1 MKNVKIKSGGNVMLT
16 RRHLLAGA
24 AAVAATGTQAGNQ
37 AGAESRYASQP
48 VHILVGYAAGGGV
61 DIVARLLQDPMKA
74 ALGQPVIVE
83 NRPGASAMIAT
94 AAVAKAA
101 PDGYT
106 LLACASGEVAIN
118 HFLFK
123 ERMAYDPAKELVPIA
138 LVGIVPCV
146 VVVASSTPVHNPKE
160 LIAYI
165 KANPDKLSFSSS
177 GIGNPQQLAG
187 ELMNTMA
194 GTKVL
199 HVPYRGS
206 APAVTDVATGA
217 VTMSFSSLAAA
228 LPLMNADKIRA
239 VAVTSR
245 ERMPQLPDVPPL
257 SEGAPGLA
265 GYELLNWFAMFGTAG
280 TPPDVVERLNGIFN
294 TALKDPGI
302 SGKLLPQGIVPK
314 PMNVA
319 ELKSFVD
326 SERTKFGKIVE
337 QANIKLSN

>member
-1 MKNVKIKSGGNVMLT
+1 MLT

-24 AAVAATGTQAGNQ
+24 AALAAGVPD
-37 AGAESRYASQP
+37 AGAQSNYANQP
-48 VHILVGYAAGGGV
+48 IHIFVGYAAGGGV
-61 DIVARLLQDPMKA
+61 DIVARLLQEPMKS
-74 ALGQPVIVE
+74 ALGQPIVIE
-83 NRPGASAMIAT
+83 NRTGASAMLAT
-94 AAVAKAA
+94 GAVAKAQ

-123 ERMAYDPAKELVPIA
+123 DRMSYDPAKELVPIA
-138 LVGIVPCV
+138 MIGIVPCV
-146 VVVASSTPVHNPKE
+146 VVVAATTPVHNPKE
-160 LIAYI
+160 LIDYA
-165 KANPDKLSFSSS
+165 KANPGKLSFSSS
-177 GIGNPQQLAG
+177 GVGNPQQLAG
-187 ELMNTMA
+187 ELMNSMA
-194 GTKVL
+194 GIQVL

-228 LPLMNADKIRA
+228 LPLISAGNLRA

-245 ERMPQLPDVPPL
+245 ERMPQLPDVAPL

-280 TPPDVVERLNGIFN
+280 TPPEIVERLNGIVN
-294 TALKDPGI
+294 SALRDPAI
-302 SGKLLPQGIVPK
+302 ADKMLPQGIVPK
-314 PMNVA
+314 PMKVA
-319 ELKSFVD
+319 EFKAFVE

>member
-1 MKNVKIKSGGNVMLT
+1 MLT

-24 AAVAATGTQAGNQ
+24 GAATVSAAAPQAAAQ
-37 AGAESRYASQP
+37 STYASQP

-61 DIVARLLQDPMKA
+61 DIVARLLQEPLKA
-74 ALGQPVIVE
+74 ALGQPIIVE
-83 NRPGASAMIAT
+83 NRTGASAMLAT
-94 AAVAKAA
+94 GAVAKAA

-123 ERMAYDPAKELVPIA
+123 EKMAYDPAKELVPIA
-138 LVGIVPCV
+138 LIGIVPCV
-146 VVVASSTPVHNPKE
+146 VVVASATPVHNPKE
-160 LIAYI
+160 LISYI
-165 KANPDKLSFSSS
+165 KDNPGKLSFSSS
-177 GIGNPQQLAG
+177 GVGNPQQLAG

-228 LPLMNADKIRA
+228 LPLMQGGKIRA

-245 ERMPQLPDVPPL
+245 ERMPQLPDVAPL
-257 SEGAPGLA
+257 SEGSAGLA
-265 GYELLNWFAMFGTAG
+265 SYELLNWFAIFGTAG
-280 TPPDVVERLNGIFN
+280 TPTTIVERLNGVIN
-294 TALKDPGI
+294 NALDDPGI

-314 PMNVA
+314 LMKVA
-319 ELKSFVD
+319 EFKAFVD
-326 SERTKFGKIVE
+326 AERTKFGKIVD

>member
-1 MKNVKIKSGGNVMLT
+1 MNGKIA
-16 RRHLLAGA
+16 RLAALACLAHA
-24 AAVAATGTQAGNQ
+24 AAFAQSPAYPTRPA
-37 AGAESRYASQP
+37 RM
-48 VHILVGYAAGGGV
+48 LVGFTPGGGV
-61 DIVARLLQDPMKA
+61 DINARLA
-74 ALGQPVIVE
+74 ASKLSEYLGQQFIVE
-83 NRPGASAMIAT
+83 NRPGAGTNIANE
-94 AAVAKAA
+94 AVAKAA

-146 VVVASSTPVHNPKE
+146 VVVASTTPVHNPKE

-280 TPPDVVERLNGIFN
+280 TPPDVVERLNGIIN

-314 PMNVA
+314 PMNIA
-319 ELKSFVD
+319 ELKGFVE

>member
-1 MKNVKIKSGGNVMLT
+1 MLT

-24 AAVAATGTQAGNQ
+24 AALA
-37 AGAESRYASQP
+37 AGAPEAGAQSNYASQP
-48 VHILVGYAAGGGV
+48 IHILVGYAAGGGV
-61 DIVARLLQDPMKA
+61 DIVARLLQDPMKS
-74 ALGQPVIVE
+74 ALGQPVIIE
-83 NRPGASAMIAT
+83 NRTGASAMLAT
-94 AAVAKAA
+94 GAVAKAQ

-123 ERMAYDPAKELVPIA
+123 ERMSYDPAKELAPIA
-138 LVGIVPCV
+138 LIGIVPCV
-146 VVVASSTPVHNPKE
+146 VVVAATTPVHNPKE
-160 LIAYI
+160 LIDYA
-165 KANPDKLSFSSS
+165 KANPGKLSFSSS
-177 GIGNPQQLAG
+177 GVGNPQQLAG
-187 ELMNTMA
+187 ELMNSMA
-194 GTKVL
+194 GIQVL

-228 LPLMNADKIRA
+228 LPLMSAGNLRA

-245 ERMPQLPDVPPL
+245 ERMPQLPDVAPL

-280 TPPDVVERLNGIFN
+280 TPPEIIERLNGIVN
-294 TALKDPGI
+294 TALKDPAI
-302 SGKLLPQGIVPK
+302 ADKMLPQGIVPK
-314 PMNVA
+314 PMKVA
-319 ELKSFVD
+319 EFRAFVD

>member
-1 MKNVKIKSGGNVMLT
+1 MLT

-24 AAVAATGTQAGNQ
+24 AALAAGVPE
-37 AGAESRYASQP
+37 AGAQSPYASQP

-61 DIVARLLQDPMKA
+61 DIVARLLQEPMKS
-74 ALGQPVIVE
+74 ALGQPIVIE
-83 NRPGASAMIAT
+83 NRTGASAMLAT
-94 AAVAKAA
+94 GAVAKAQ

-123 ERMAYDPAKELVPIA
+123 ERMSYDPAKELVPIA
-138 LVGIVPCV
+138 LIGIVPCV
-146 VVVASSTPVHNPKE
+146 VVVAAATPVHNPKE
-160 LIAYI
+160 LIDYAR
-165 KANPDKLSFSSS
+165 ANPGKLSFSSS

-187 ELMNTMA
+187 ELMNSMA
-194 GTKVL
+194 GIQVL

-228 LPLMNADKIRA
+228 LPLISAGNLRA

-245 ERMPQLPDVPPL
+245 ERMPQLPDVAPL

-280 TPPDVVERLNGIFN
+280 TPPEIVERLNGIVN
-294 TALKDPGI
+294 TALKDPAI
-302 SGKLLPQGIVPK
+302 
-314 PMNVA
+314 A
-319 ELKSFVD
+319 D
-326 SERTKFGKIVE
+326 
-337 QANIKLSN
+337 